1 MRLEGKTAIVTGGAR
16 GIGRAVAERFV
27 REGARVF
34 AADLRLDR
42 DQLGLEGLVER
53 EIDVTDA
60 NQVAAFV
67 SEIGAVDILVNNAG
81 IVDYGDVISTDDAQ
95 WDRILAVNLRGTV
108 RCCRAVAPGML
119 ARGAGAIVNVA
130 SINGIRGNYNL
141 AAYSASKGAIVAL
154 TRSMALDY
162 APRGIRVNCVCP
174 GTIEK
179 TGMTLAASQ
188 DAEVRAALVAKHPM
202 GRLGTPE
209 DVAGAV
215 LFLASDDASFITGL
229 ALPVDG
235 GRHAR

>member
-1 MRLEGKTAIVTGGAR
+1 MRLEGKTAIVAGAAR
-16 GIGRAVAERFV
+16 GIGLAVAR
-27 REGARVF
+27 RLAAEGASVI
-34 AADLRLDR
+34 AADLRFDPDWADAERL
-42 DQLGLEGLVER
+42 QAR

-60 NQVAAFV
+60 QAVAALASAAGPV
-67 SEIGAVDILVNNAG
+67 EILVNNAG
-81 IVDYGDVISTDDAQ
+81 IVDYGDVVAADDAQ
-95 WDRILAVNLRGTV
+95 WDRIFAVNLRGAV
-108 RCCRAVAPGML
+108 LCCRAVVPGML
-119 ARGAGAIVNVA
+119 ERGRGAIVNVA

-141 AAYSASKGAIVAL
+141 AAYSASKGAMVAL

-179 TGMTLAASQ
+179 TGMTAS
-188 DAEVRAALVAKHPM
+188 AEDPETRAALVAKHPM

-215 LFLASDDASFITGL
+215 LFLAGDDASFITGL

-235 GRHAR
+235 GRHVR